1 MTVIDDV
8 LASQR
13 AAHAAYAATVRGA
26 VAYITES
33 PSGHHD
39 ADAVERALVS
49 EVAARLTVSRR
60 TVLDWIG
67 TYCAA
72 PPAVRDAFHS
82 GLLPWAAFRSLC
94 RALAG
99 TTRRDERLLGRLI
112 DAARGATPGSVPAAI
127 DGVLAEY
134 DATWHRQAR
143 ETATA
148 ERGMTVRRL
157 PRGQAE
163 LRLRGPAEMIADM
176 SRCVT
181 DAARRLCG
189 TDSRSLPA
197 RLFDA
202 AHAVI
207 TRGALSCTCPDPA
220 CPHRSVDTAPLP
232 IPRACIVIDAATA
245 AGLSGEPGHL
255 IGWGPV
261 PADTARHIAAD
272 ATWQA
277 VITEATSSP
286 MTTRTDR
293 DPQQDDPPLP
303 VANPHRRGRPRR
315 LSGWVPDVGSTARS
329 TAWTAMR
336 TAVDLLRAHPDQED
350 RFRLPP
356 PDRIAT
362 PPPRSALVYAPSAAL
377 RTIVEARYATCVA
390 PGCRVPSSD
399 CDLDHVE
406 PFDHDEPL
414 LGGWTELTNLEPLCR
429 THHNDK
435 TAGLWRYRMLD
446 HGIVAIRD
454 PHGHRYFT
462 APDRLER

>member
-13 AAHAAYAATVRGA
+13 AAYAAHAATVRGA
-26 VAYITES
+26 VAYITET

-82 GLLPWAAFRSLC
+82 GLLPWAAFRALC

-99 TTRRDERLLGRLI
+99 TTHRDERLLGRLI
-112 DAARGATPGSVPAAI
+112 DAACGATPGTVPAAI

-134 DATWHRQAR
+134 DATWHRKAR
-143 ETATA
+143 EAATA

-176 SRCVT
+176 SRRVT

-189 TDSRSLPA
+189 TDSRPLPA

-207 TRGALSCTCPDPA
+207 TRSALSCTCPDPT
-220 CPHRSVDTAPLP
+220 CPHRDVDTAALP

-255 IGWGPV
+255 LGWGPV
-261 PADTARHIAAD
+261 PADTARRIAAD

-277 VITEATSSP
+277 VITEATTNPAARLDRPSS
-286 MTTRTDR
+286 RADSS
-293 DPQQDDPPLP
+293 LP
-303 VANPHRRGRPRR
+303 VANPHRRGRPRP
-315 LSGWVPDVGSTARS
+315 LPGWVPDVGSTARS

-336 TAVDLLRAHPDQED
+336 TAVDFLRAHPDQED
-350 RFRLPP
+350 RFRLLPP
-356 PDRIAT
+356 NRIAT
-362 PPPRSALVYAPSAAL
+362 PPPPSALVYAPSAAL
-377 RTIVEARYATCVA
+377 RAVVEARYATCVA
-390 PGCRVPSSD
+390 PGCLVPSSD

-414 LGGWTELTNLEPLCR
+414 LGGWTELRNLEPLCR

-435 TAGLWRYRMLD
+435 TAGLWTYRMLD

-462 APDRLER
+462 APDRLDR